1 MAFATHRSIDLS
13 RLLESVSGVGLGGTA
28 VFVGTVRRGPDD
40 GPVAWIDYS
49 AYVEML
55 EAEFGR
61 ILNEAANRWP
71 QARLGAQHRLGRVPV
86 GEASIAVVAGAPHR
100 AEAMEACQYIIEEA
114 KKRLPV
120 WKREFYTDGR
130 VDWLP
135 GRDPRTTT
143 DASEVAA
150 KNAVGGPT
158 S

>member
-49 AYVEML
+49 GYEEML

-61 ILNEAANRWP
+61 ILDEAANRWP
-71 QARLGAQHRLGRVPV
+71 QARFGAQHRLGRVPV

-100 AEAMEACQYIIEEA
+100 AEALEACQYIIEEA
-114 KKRLPV
+114 KNRLPV
-120 WKREFYTDGR
+120 WKKEVFDDGMTAWRENS
-130 VDWLP
+130 VSQA
-135 GRDPRTTT
+135 
-143 DASEVAA
+143 DAERA
-150 KNAVGGPT
+150 
-158 S
+158 